1 MAFEKMKC
9 SRCGATFE
17 AVLVSLLRKH
27 GDNGPYFSSN
37 IPKEV
42 LHCEDGRLHK
52 FEETLRDCKVTVTI
66 SARGK

>member
-9 SRCGATFE
+9 SRCGAAFE
-17 AVLVSLLRKH
+17 TVLTSLLRKH
-27 GDNGPYFSSN
+27 GDNGPFFASN

-42 LHCEDGRLHK
+42 LHCADGRLHK
-52 FEETLRDCKVTVTI
+52 FEEMLKDCKVTVTI